1 VAAGA
6 LVSNESVLD
15 SGTLRRYREAGEWLL
30 RLKGSD
36 PAEGDVERWLSWC
49 EADEENVAAFE
60 QLQHDW
66 HDLEGLREAPE
77 LIVPTARRDRAHGH
91 GFLGSMRLR
100 HPAGRLGWAVAA
112 ALVVVAIIGY
122 QQWSKWP
129 QGPQTIA
136 AAKQEPTTLPD
147 GSSLLLSAKAAADV
161 DFTGV
166 DRNVALRPDG
176 EAYIKVHH
184 DKARPFIVQAGA
196 VTVTAVGTAFDVRR
210 DTGHVIVTVEEGA
223 VQLGAP
229 GPNGPSQWRAAAGS
243 QVNYSEQTRTAVVS
257 SVDPNT
263 VMRWRYGELAYD
275 DTPLETVIADVNRY
289 STVRVVMRDPEV
301 ERLRFTGTVFVVSI
315 RDWLKAL
322 EAEYP
327 VTARDLGDG
336 VISLQATPSALSTP
350 RR

>member
-1 VAAGA
+1 MR
-6 LVSNESVLD
+6 NESALD
-15 SGTLRRYREAGEWLL
+15 PGTLRRYREAGEWLL
-30 RLKGSD
+30 RFKGSD

-60 QLQHDW
+60 QLQRDW
-66 HDLEGLREAPE
+66 QDLEGLREAPE
-77 LIVPTARRDRAHGH
+77 LIVPAASRDRAHGH

-122 QQWSKWP
+122 QQWSHRP

-161 DFTGV
+161 DFTGA
-166 DRNVALRPDG
+166 DRNVALRPGG

-184 DKARPFIVQAGA
+184 DKTRPFIVRAGA

-210 DTGHVIVTVEEGA
+210 DAGHVIVTVEEGA

-229 GPNGPSQWRAAAGS
+229 GPNGPTQWRAAAGS
-243 QVNYSEQTRTAVVS
+243 QVDYSEQTRTAVVS

-289 STVRVVMRDPEV
+289 STVHVVMRDPEV
-301 ERLRFTGTVFVVSI
+301 ERLRFTGTVFVASI
-315 RDWLKAL
+315 RDWLNAL

-327 VTARDLGDG
+327 VTARDVGDG
-336 VISLQATPSALSTP
+336 VIALQATPSAVSTP

>member
-1 VAAGA
+1 VR
-6 LVSNESVLD
+6 SESALD

-30 RLKGSD
+30 RFKGSD

-60 QLQHDW
+60 QLQRDW
-66 HDLEGLREAPE
+66 QDLEGLREAPE
-77 LIVPTARRDRAHGH
+77 LIVPTASRDRAHGQ
-91 GFLGSMRLR
+91 GFLASMRFR
-100 HPAGRLGWAVAA
+100 HPAGRLRWAVAA

-122 QQWSKWP
+122 QQWSQRP

-166 DRNVALRPDG
+166 DRNVALRPGG
-176 EAYIKVHH
+176 EAYFKVHH
-184 DKARPFIVQAGA
+184 DKTRPFIVQAGA

-210 DTGHVIVTVEEGA
+210 DAGHVIVTVEEGT

-229 GPNGPSQWRAAAGS
+229 GPNGPTQWRAAAGS
-243 QVNYSEQTRTAVVS
+243 QVDYAEQTRTAVVS

-289 STVRVVMRDPEV
+289 STVHVVMRDPEV
-301 ERLRFTGTVFVVSI
+301 ERLRFTGTVFVSSI
-315 RDWLKAL
+315 RDWLNAL
-322 EAEYP
+322 EAKYP
-327 VTARDLGDG
+327 VTARDVGDG
-336 VISLQATPSALSTP
+336 VIELQATPSAGSTP

>member
-1 VAAGA
+1 MTNDSA
-6 LVSNESVLD
+6 LD

-30 RLKGSD
+30 KFKGSE

-49 EADEENVAAFE
+49 DADEENVAAFE
-60 QLQHDW
+60 QLQRDW
-66 HDLEGLREAPE
+66 YDLEGLREAPE
-77 LIVPTARRDRAHGH
+77 LIVSTASRDRVHERD
-91 GFLGSMRLR
+91 FLGWMLLRR
-100 HPAGRLGWAVAA
+100 HPGRFGWAVAA
-112 ALVVVAIIGY
+112 TLVVATIIGY
-122 QQWSKWP
+122 QQWSHWP
-129 QGPQTIA
+129 QRPQIIA

-166 DRNVALRPDG
+166 NRNVALRPGG

-184 DKARPFIVQAGA
+184 DKSRPFIVHAGA

-229 GPNGPSQWRAAAGS
+229 GSNGPTQWRAAAGS
-243 QVNYSEQTRTAVVS
+243 QVDYSEQTRTAVVS

-289 STVRVVMRDPEV
+289 STVHVVMRDPEV
-301 ERLRFTGTVFVVSI
+301 ERVRFTGTVFVASI
-315 RDWLKAL
+315 HDWLKAL

-327 VTARDLGDG
+327 VTTRDLGDG
-336 VISLQATPSALSTP
+336 VIALQATPSAVSTP